1 MSFYNI
7 SFVSIIREA
16 CYPQDNYIVQS
27 VDLFFLMQ
35 LWHARRRVRINE
47 EGEASGQDSV
57 ELESLHSSKEPE
69 LAAVDNETNLN
80 ELSTARKRVLP
91 MSELLDEENSCT
103 NSD

>member
-27 VDLFFLMQ
+27 VDLMQ

>member
-1 MSFYNI
+1 MLPSRY
-7 SFVSIIREA
+7 V
-16 CYPQDNYIVQS
+16 VQS
-27 VDLFFLMQ
+27 AHFLSGVDLFFLMQ
-35 LWHARRRVRINE
+35 HWHARRRVSINE

-57 ELESLHSSKEPE
+57 ELESVELGSLHSSKEPE

-91 MSELLDEENSCT
+91 MSELLDEEKSCT

>member
-1 MSFYNI
+1 M
-7 SFVSIIREA
+7 R
-16 CYPQDNYIVQS
+16 
-27 VDLFFLMQ
+27 L
-35 LWHARRRVRINE
+35 NE
-47 EGEASGQDSV
+47 GGDVGGQESV